1 MTQYSNVSG
10 CRAYR
15 VYILHI
21 ADRDTV
27 AAAVTHHLILNFFPS
42 RDAALHQNLPHAGE
56 TESILQDLHKLNP
69 VVRDPPA
76 AAAKRVGRA

>member
-1 MTQYSNVSG
+1 MYPH
-10 CRAYR
+10 R

-27 AAAVTHHLILNFFPS
+27 AAAVTHHLILDLFPS
-42 RDAALHQNLPHAGE
+42 RDTALHQNLPHAGE